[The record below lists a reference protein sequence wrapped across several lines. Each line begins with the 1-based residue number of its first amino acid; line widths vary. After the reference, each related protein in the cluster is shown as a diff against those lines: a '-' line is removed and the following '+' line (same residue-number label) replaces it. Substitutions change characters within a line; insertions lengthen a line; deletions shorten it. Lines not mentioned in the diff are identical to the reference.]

1 MKALVIS
8 DNHGE
13 TYHMEEIFSIYQ
25 DEVDVWI
32 HCGDSEFDLENPLW
46 QNYQTVKGNMDNTN
60 AFPDSNVINFYDHK
74 FLVAHG
80 HLHKV
85 KSSFELLKKEAE
97 SEEIQI
103 VFYGHTHIPR
113 IDKENGIYFINPG
126 SITQPRGPVNK
137 GTYAIVELE
146 GNVGTVQYFDEDHNP
161 VSQLNQKI
169 EL

>member
-8 DNHGE
+8 DNHGD
-13 TYHMEEIFSIYQ
+13 TYYMEEIFSIYQ
-25 DEVDVWI
+25 GEVDVWI
-32 HCGDSEFDLENPLW
+32 HCGDSELTEQSPLW
-46 QNYQTVKGNMDNTN
+46 QNFQTVKGNMDVTDS
-60 AFPDSNVINFYDHK
+60 FPESNVIKYYDQK

-85 KSSFELLKKEAE
+85 KSSFDLLKKEAAKE
-97 SEEIQI
+97 GIQI

-113 IDKENGIYFINPG
+113 VDHEDGIYFINPG
-126 SITQPRGPVNK
+126 SIAQPRGPINK

-146 GNVGTVQYFDEDHNP
+146 GNSGMVQYFDEDHNP